1 MKQEN
6 NHFWIGGKNT
16 VFEVIKH
23 SPNRIK
29 QIFYL
34 QDLKINQSNYKKI
47 KFVKSNSHEF
57 ERIFKDCNF
66 VHQGMA
72 ALIKKTEYKNDKEIN
87 NLNNNQNIV
96 IIDNI
101 NDPRN
106 LGSIIRTCVAFG
118 VQFIILEKG
127 ISIDSHYLYKSA
139 SGATEHVNFIKVSNI
154 NNAIK
159 LLKKKNFFIY
169 SSDLKSKKFLDE
181 INFSENNCVILGSES
196 KGVRQLIL
204 KNSDETFKIAQTKN
218 IDSLNVSNSAA
229 IILNHLFQKKR
240 AR

>member
-16 VFEVIKH
+16 VLEVIKH
-23 SPNRIK
+23 NPNRIK
-29 QIFYL
+29 QILYS
-34 QDLKINQSNYKKI
+34 QDLKIDRNNYKKI
-47 KFVKSNSHEF
+47 KFTRSHNHEF
-57 ERIFKDCNF
+57 EKIFKDSSF
-66 VHQGMA
+66 VHQGIA
-72 ALIKKTEYKNDKEIN
+72 AQIKKTEYENDKGIQ
-87 NLNNNQNIV
+87 NLTDNQNIV

-101 NDPRN
+101 SDPRN

-118 VQFIILEKG
+118 VQILILEKG
-127 ISIDSHYLYKSA
+127 VNIDSYYLYKSA
-139 SGATEHVNFIKVSNI
+139 SGATEHINFIKVSNI
-154 NNAIK
+154 NNAIR
-159 LLKKKNFFIY
+159 LLKKNNFFIY
-169 SSDLKSKKFLDE
+169 SSNLKSKKHLEE
-181 INFSENNCVILGSES
+181 INFSENNCIILGSES
-196 KGVRQLIL
+196 KGVRQLVL

>member
-16 VFEVIKH
+16 VLEVIKRN
-23 SPNRIK
+23 PNRIK
-29 QIFYL
+29 QILYL
-34 QDLKINQSNYKKI
+34 QDIKINQNNYKKI
-47 KFVKSNSHEF
+47 KFTRSNNHEF
-57 ERIFKDCNF
+57 ERIFKDSNF
-66 VHQGMA
+66 VHQGVA
-72 ALIKKTEYKNDKEIN
+72 AQIKKTEYKNDKGIQ
-87 NLNNNQNIV
+87 NLTDNQNIV

-101 NDPRN
+101 SDPRN

-118 VQFIILEKG
+118 VKILILEKG
-127 ISIDSHYLYKSA
+127 VNIDSHYLYKSA
-139 SGATEHVNFIKVSNI
+139 SGATEHINFIKVSNI

-159 LLKKKNFFIY
+159 LLKKNNFFIY
-169 SSDLKSKKFLDE
+169 SSNLKSKKFLEE
-181 INFSENNCVILGSES
+181 INFSENNCIILGSES
-196 KGVRQLIL
+196 KGVRQLVL

>member
-47 KFVKSNSHEF
+47 KFVKSTNHEF